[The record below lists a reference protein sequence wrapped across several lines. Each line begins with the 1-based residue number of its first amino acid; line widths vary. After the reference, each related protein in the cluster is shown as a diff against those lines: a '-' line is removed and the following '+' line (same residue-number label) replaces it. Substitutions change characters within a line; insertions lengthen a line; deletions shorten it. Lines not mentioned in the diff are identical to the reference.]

1 MTCLEDSL
9 RPEYSPH
16 TEVLGAEFCFPCWD
30 VCLGPSGGC
39 GEPPRDAWGWEP
51 SSSSPSR
58 AVPCLWL
65 APRSPQP
72 PAPQQPHWGGQG
84 EACRASPVGSCTPSA
99 GTSASGLLPKQRVNT
114 LHPLALSAQWVQVLM
129 EQEDMGTS
137 LAGRPVPAVSVW
149 LRN

>member
-1 MTCLEDSL
+1 MRGAGNQAAAPPAELCRASGW
-9 RPEYSPH
+9 RP
-16 TEVLGAEFCFPCWD
+16 A
-30 VCLGPSGGC
+30 
-39 GEPPRDAWGWEP
+39 AP
-51 SSSSPSR
+51 SS
-58 AVPCLWL
+58 
-65 APRSPQP
+65 QP